1 MIPVWKLV
9 VVVAAGTLVVAGCG
23 GGGSHRDGAR
33 TYYESLDLSSPTAA
47 VETFTEA
54 FADDDFVTV
63 WLAFSHTGQFVLQHE
78 MDLLQWKRI
87 IGPEAL
93 DDLRDWL
100 QNEYSLD
107 MVESVDG
114 WWLFDRLMLIA
125 DESDGFLIDLSGD
138 VSIGSEAI
146 NDGTAIVSAEV
157 SGIEGD
163 VEFRLR
169 ESATGRWR
177 IQQVVAPGGDNPE
190 DLFPWVVPSTSN

>member
-1 MIPVWKLV
+1 
-9 VVVAAGTLVVAGCG
+9 
-23 GGGSHRDGAR
+23 
-33 TYYESLDLSSPTAA
+33 
-47 VETFTEA
+47 
-54 FADDDFVTV
+54 
-63 WLAFSHTGQFVLQHE
+63 
-78 MDLLQWKRI
+78 MDLLQWKSI
-87 IGPEAL
+87 VGPEAL

-107 MVESVDG
+107 LVESVDG

-138 VSIGSEAI
+138 VSIGREAI

-177 IQQVVAPGGDNPE
+177 IHQVVAPGGDE
-190 DLFPWVVPSTSN
+190 DLFPWATPSTSN